1 MNIRRATPGA
11 LAVSIAAVTLAA
23 CGGGGGFEDDEA
35 AGSGGGDGG
44 GGSLQLLIAPSGDAE
59 TDFVTE
65 AAAAWSEESGTDVE
79 VLPATDIAQQLAQGF
94 AGGSPPDL
102 FYVDAAVFADLA
114 AAGNLHPYADQ
125 ADDLDD
131 FYEPLRESFTYEGT
145 SYCLPKDFATLGLAI
160 REDAWTAAG
169 LTDDDVPTSWDELRE
184 VAATLTTGDQ
194 VGLGLGDTKDRI
206 GAFMVQSGGWFLGE
220 DGAEVTAGSP
230 ANVEALE
237 YVKGL
242 LDDGVASYPSA
253 LDAGWSGEAFGTGR
267 AAMVVEGNWLA
278 GALENDYP
286 DVAYRVVELP
296 EGPQGPGTLQFTQC
310 YGVAADSDQQE
321 AAVDLALHL
330 AAPEQQVQAS
340 QAFGV
345 MPSRAS
351 LADDYTETYPDR
363 EAFVAGAEY
372 SQGPVNAEG
381 VTSVLDDFDSRLQ
394 QLSTSEPEQI
404 LSELQSNLE
413 AQLG

>member
-1 MNIRRATPGA
+1 MQIRRPTTA
-11 LAVSIAAVTLAA
+11 LLALSLAGSLAA

-35 AGSGGGDGG
+35 AGSGGDGG
-44 GGSLQLLIAPSGDAE
+44 GGGGALQLLIAPSGDAE
-59 TDFVTE
+59 TDFVTG
-65 AAAAWSEESGTDVE
+65 AAAAWSEESGTEVE

-94 AGGSPPDL
+94 AGGSPPDV
-102 FYVDAAVFADLA
+102 FYVDAAAFADLA

-125 ADDLDD
+125 AEDLDD
-131 FYEPLRESFTYEGT
+131 FYEPLRESFTYDGT
-145 SYCLPKDFATLGLAI
+145 AYCLPKDFATLALAI
-160 REDAWTAAG
+160 REDAWSEAG
-169 LTDDDVPTSWDELRE
+169 LTDADVPTTWDELQQ
-184 VAATLTTGDQ
+184 VAGTLTTGDQ

-206 GAFMVQSGGWFLGE
+206 GAFMVEAGGWFLAD
-220 DGAEVTAGSP
+220 DGTPSAMSP
-230 ANVEALE
+230 ENVEALT

-242 LDDGVASYPSA
+242 LDEGVASYPSA

-278 GALENDYP
+278 GALANDYP
-286 DVAYRVVELP
+286 DVEYRVVEMP

-330 AAPEQQVQAS
+330 TAPEQMVTAS
-340 QAFGV
+340 EAFGV
-345 MPSRAS
+345 MPARAS
-351 LADDYTETYPDR
+351 LADEYTETYPDR
-363 EAFVAGAEY
+363 AAFVAGAEY

-381 VTSVLDDFDSRLQ
+381 VTSVMDDFDSRLQ
-394 QLSTSEPEQI
+394 QLSTSDPEQI

-413 AQLG
+413 AAAG